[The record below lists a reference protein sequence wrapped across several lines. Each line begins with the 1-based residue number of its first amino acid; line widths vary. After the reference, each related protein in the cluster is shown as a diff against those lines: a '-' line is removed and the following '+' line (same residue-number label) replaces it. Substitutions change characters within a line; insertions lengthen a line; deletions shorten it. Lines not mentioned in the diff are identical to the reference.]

1 MGDLPE
7 FYFRVRDNGATVF
20 RVDTENRQRRL
31 ELEQIAVANIR
42 NGQIKPQGDRILSE
56 AETAAIRAWM
66 EARKAELARREVD
79 DIHRAID
86 HLNHVTQWAQ
96 SRAGED
102 ELEEITDTLLLAMH
116 DLRSVLVRR
125 KSERLMRASGEVD
138 EDDDD

>member
-125 KSERLMRASGEVD
+125 KSERLMRASGEAD